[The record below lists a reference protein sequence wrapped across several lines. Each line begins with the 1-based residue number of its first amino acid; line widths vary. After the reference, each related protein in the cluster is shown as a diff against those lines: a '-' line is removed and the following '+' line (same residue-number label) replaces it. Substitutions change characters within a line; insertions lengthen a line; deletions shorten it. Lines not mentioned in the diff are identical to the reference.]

1 MPAMRSLEERLNE
14 AVDALVHNVP
24 GPVVGT
30 ITIAFY
36 PGLGLLLPVALQ
48 WSQSAFVIA
57 NLVGVTVAAV
67 LSLGWLLAQVESA
80 RRRHLVEWTT
90 DLRNLDSDEFEW
102 FVGEVFRRE
111 GWEVAE
117 KGRPDAPDGNIDL
130 ELSRD
135 GRRQVVQCKRWESW
149 FVGVDA
155 IRAFGGTLRRE
166 GLDNGF
172 FVTLSSFTEA
182 ARAEAPRIGITLID
196 GPALFKKVEGVRHQ
210 ERCPVC
216 GQPMRFDRSSLGWW
230 FHCVTPGCGYKRD
243 LGSDPGKAVELLTEQ
258 PLTQPRAD
266 RTAATPRAR

>member
-1 MPAMRSLEERLNE
+1 MQRLDYLLEG
-14 AVDALVHNVP
+14 AVTGLVTRVP
-24 GPVVGT
+24 GRVVA
-30 ITIAFY
+30 ILFLVFY
-36 PGLGLLLPVALQ
+36 PGIGLLVPYLLKWPPA
-48 WSQSAFVIA
+48 AFVYA
-57 NLVGVTVAAV
+57 NLFGVFVA
-67 LSLGWLLAQVESA
+67 SLLGIGWTGLQFQAA

-90 DLRNLDSDEFEW
+90 DLRHLDSDEFEW

-111 GWEVAE
+111 GWKVAE
-117 KGRPDAPDGNIDL
+117 TGRPDAPDGNIDL

-166 GLDNGF
+166 GLENGF
-172 FVTLSSFTEA
+172 FVTLSSFSEA

-196 GPALFKKVEGVRHQ
+196 GPALFKKVESVRHQ

-243 LGSDPGKAVELLTEQ
+243 LGSDPGRAVELLTEQ
-258 PLTQPRAD
+258 PLTQPRAE